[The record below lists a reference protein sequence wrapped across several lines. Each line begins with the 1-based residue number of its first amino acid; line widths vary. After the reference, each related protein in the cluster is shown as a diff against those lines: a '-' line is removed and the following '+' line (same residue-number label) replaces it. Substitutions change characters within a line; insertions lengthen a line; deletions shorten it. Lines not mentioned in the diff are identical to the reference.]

1 MNLPLMG
8 QIKEFPFP
16 AALFTAVI
24 VPVWLL
30 PFLLCLRRVPDDLR
44 IRADQKIIPP
54 ALQLFPYGT
63 IYDLLIFPVICNPH
77 DFYLILSFGNCLFK
91 IPKQAENYT
100 YHLINE

>member
-1 MNLPLMG
+1 MLKIKRFQVKCKFPVMNLPLMG

-30 PFLLCLRRVPDDLR
+30 PILLCLRRVPDDLR

-54 ALQLFPYGT
+54 ALQLDVYKRQPWE
-63 IYDLLIFPVICNPH
+63 PVRI
-77 DFYLILSFGNCLFK
+77 
-91 IPKQAENYT
+91 
-100 YHLINE
+100 